1 MYSITS
7 KVIMINELQQ
17 FKSTHKKD
25 MKIMYVKV
33 IVCLT
38 IIWKKKKGKNCMT
51 EIYKHTKLS
60 LGNNTNLLQLI
71 LAHPS

>member
-1 MYSITS
+1 
-7 KVIMINELQQ
+7 MINELQQ
-17 FKSTHKKD
+17 FESTHKKD

-38 IIWKKKKGKNCMT
+38 RIWKKKKKGKNCIT
-51 EIYKHTKLS
+51 SIYKHTKLS

-71 LAHPS
+71 LAHPAI